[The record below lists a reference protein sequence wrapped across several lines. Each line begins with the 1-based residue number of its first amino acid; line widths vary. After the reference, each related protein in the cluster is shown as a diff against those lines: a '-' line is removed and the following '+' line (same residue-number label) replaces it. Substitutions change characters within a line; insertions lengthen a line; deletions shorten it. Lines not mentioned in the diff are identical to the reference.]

1 MVESDT
7 VCMADELKQTER
19 ERYARHF
26 TLPGMGEAG
35 QLRLRNGSVLCIG
48 TGGLGSPAAMY
59 LAAAGVGKIG
69 LVDADV
75 VERSNLQR
83 QVIHGESAI
92 GKSKLSSAAARLKDI
107 NPDVEVV
114 CHEVRFSAANAMEI
128 AKGYDVI
135 LDGTDNFPTRYL
147 SNDTAVLLNKPNVY
161 GSILLFEGQVSLFAP
176 HLGGP
181 CYRCMFPEPPAP
193 DAVPS
198 CAEAGVVGALPGVIG
213 SLQAMEAI
221 KWITG
226 LGEPPMGKMI
236 HYDALRSSFR
246 TVSLRRDP
254 ECALCGENP
263 TQKTLIDYEGFCG
276 LPEEDSA
283 VPEFADV
290 AVRNTTVVELAE
302 QVARGVSEG
311 AVVLDVREH
320 DEYASGH
327 IKGSVCAPLSGGME
341 TWVDTCCESEKVYV
355 ICKAGGRSL
364 TASKAL
370 RDAGVSE
377 LINVV
382 GGMDAWKAA
391 MLPIERG

>member
-1 MVESDT
+1 MMPRDNGS
-7 VCMADELKQTER
+7 MADELTQTEK
-19 ERYARHF
+19 ERYARHL
-26 TLPGMGEAG
+26 TLPGLGEAG
-35 QLRLRNGSVLCIG
+35 QAKLKNGSVLCIG
-48 TGGLGSPAAMY
+48 TGGLGSPAALY

-83 QVIHGESAI
+83 QVIHGESTV
-92 GKSKLSSAAARLKDI
+92 GKSKLSSAAAKLKDL
-107 NPDVEVV
+107 NPEVEVV
-114 CHEVRFSAANAMEI
+114 CHDVRFSAANALDI
-128 AKGYDVI
+128 AKDYDVI

-147 SNDTAVLLNKPNVY
+147 SNDTAVLLKKPNVY
-161 GSILLFEGQVSLFAP
+161 GSILLFEGQVSVFAP

-198 CAEAGVVGALPGVIG
+198 CAEAGVIGALPGVIG
-213 SLQAMEAI
+213 SMQAMEAI
-221 KWITG
+221 KLITG
-226 LGEPPMGKMI
+226 LGEPPLGKLI

-263 TQKTLIDYEGFCG
+263 TQQALIDYEGFCG
-276 LPEEDSA
+276 MPKEDSG
-283 VPEFADV
+283 VSEFADV
-290 AVRNTTVVELAE
+290 AVRNSTVLQLAGA
-302 QVARGVSEG
+302 VVGGVPEG
-311 AVVLDVREH
+311 AVVLDVREA
-320 DEYASGH
+320 DEYMSGH
-327 IKGSVCAPLSGGME
+327 IAGSVFAPLSEGMDA
-341 TWVDTCCESEKVYV
+341 WVEACCRHQRVYV

-364 TASKAL
+364 KASKAL
-370 RDAGVSE
+370 RDAGVPE

-391 MLPIERG
+391 SLPMEK